1 MSTRTG
7 GLPRAGR
14 RTAALV
20 LLSACV
26 LLGLALA
33 GPALAADGVP
43 VITTPL
49 SPPNLGESQ
58 PSISGDFLAYAVS
71 DTVLGSD
78 DAVIA
83 LKYLRDGSAPWTIAR
98 PSGFKDTT
106 PQILVQGADITV
118 VWTRLRLAEP
128 WDSHLWIWKGSY
140 VGGVAGFVPADDS
153 YPQEL
158 VTGPLDASPLPSQSA
173 PALGLATVG
182 SEQHAIVAWEDT
194 RDNGYAA
201 PLIYFMDLTNETTWD
216 PASAGSQLDY
226 TDIWA
231 RGQRAPAVG
240 LGGIY
245 WLDERWSWWDS
256 GNLTDTA
263 VWRANLDT
271 SDIGAFF
278 TDSDHAYDN
287 GADSWPRVTSN
298 GAMWLRSGPYGASSS
313 IQMPFIKPAGSAG
326 HTVGPIAQ
334 PLSPATYTRT
344 GASSTG
350 LAIAGKHGNSAGYPD
365 WDIFFFDTT
374 AGVQVPVCDRNVA
387 ASDADPDYFKG
398 NQLSPAIGPGSALGF
413 FAYRVIWVD
422 QRDSAGED
430 TPDARLYEAFVP
442 TVRWTLR
449 PATILNRTTLRAT
462 ATVLPGFSD
471 EPVYLQRLTR
481 SISKGAVVYR
491 PYRGS
496 LATAKMV
503 PGQSV
508 NESSSVATLKWKP
521 TVKGTY
527 YLRVWFPGA
536 AKYGYDGETVAT
548 GKDVVVPHVGN
559 SSKVFKLVVK

>member
-1 MSTRTG
+1 MSIRTG
-7 GLPRAGR
+7 RLPRAGR
-14 RTAALV
+14 RSAVLV
-20 LLSACV
+20 FLSACV
-26 LLGLALA
+26 LFGLALA

-49 SPPNLGESQ
+49 SSPYLGESQ

-83 LKYLRDGSAPWTIAR
+83 LKYLGDDSAPWTIAR
-98 PSGFKDTT
+98 PSGFKDAT
-106 PQILVQGADITV
+106 PQILVQGGDITV
-118 VWTRLRLAEP
+118 VWARLRLEDP
-128 WDSHLWIWKGSY
+128 WDSHLWIWKGTY
-140 VGGVAGFVPADDS
+140 DGVVAGFVPVDDT

-182 SEQHAIVAWEDT
+182 GEQHAIVAWEDT
-194 RDNGYAA
+194 RDNGYSA

-216 PASAGSQLDY
+216 PASAGSPADP

-231 RGQRAPAVG
+231 RGQRSPAVG

-263 VWRANLDT
+263 VWRDNLATGDT
-271 SDIGAFF
+271 GAFF
-278 TDSDHAYDN
+278 TDSNHANDN
-287 GADSWPRVTSN
+287 GADSWPQVTSN
-298 GAMWLRSGPYGASSS
+298 GAMWLRSGPYGAASVR
-313 IQMPFIKPAGSAG
+313 MPFIKPAGSAG

-334 PLSPATYTRT
+334 PLSPAAYTKA

-350 LAIAGKHGNSAGYPD
+350 LAIAGKHGNSAAAAD
-365 WDIFFFDTT
+365 WDIFFFDAT
-374 AGVQVPVCDRNVA
+374 AGVQIPVCDRHIPA
-387 ASDADPDYFKG
+387 YDTDADYFKN
-398 NQLSPAIGPGSALGF
+398 NQFSPAIGNAF
-413 FAYRVIWVD
+413 FAYRVVWVD
-422 QRDSAGED
+422 QRDSAAED

-442 TVRWTLR
+442 TVRWALR
-449 PATILNRTTLRAT
+449 PTTILNLTNLRA
-462 ATVLPGFSD
+462 AVTVLPDFSGQ
-471 EPVYLQRLTR
+471 PVYLQRLAR
-481 SISKGAVVYR
+481 SVSKGAVIYK
-491 PYRGS
+491 PFRGS
-496 LATAKMV
+496 LAKATMV
-503 PGQSV
+503 QGPSA

-536 AKYGYDGETVAT
+536 AKYGYDGATVAT
-548 GKDVVVPHVGN
+548 GKMVVVPHVGN
-559 SSKVFKLVVK
+559 ASKVFKLVVK